1 MGILTHSMD
10 RPGRMVT
17 TYRTYHPHSG
27 ELELNAP
34 PGEGRG
40 KLRAASYAEYTIQ
53 DGRPTT
59 QVHEGSQARLPVII
73 EIAVLRPN
81 TQVKVADPVFPHRYE
96 KPEDWSIVEVP
107 LPKIRPDDVLVK
119 VKACGVCGTDLH
131 IHEGEFIA
139 KFPLIPG
146 HETIGVVVDMAPD
159 VKGFK
164 VGDRVAADNSELCGH
179 CFYCRRGEALLCEDF
194 SAHGVLNLDGGFAE
208 YANYPQGKLFKIHN
222 LSDIDATLIEPAS
235 CAMHGLEKIAPKPGS
250 HALLIGAGPTG
261 LMMAQFLK
269 NSGVSQLTIAAPEGS
284 KLDLAKSL
292 DAADTYIGLSRKDS
306 TPQWE
311 QLKKDN
317 PYGFD
322 IVVEASGSSKVLED
336 AINYVRRGGK
346 LVCYG
351 VYPSSARVSWA
362 PSKIFGD
369 EITIIGSFSET
380 FMFPATVD
388 YLDSGKVKTKG
399 IVNKTFKLEQWGE
412 ALESIRN
419 KSAIKAAIV
428 FD

>member
-1 MGILTHSMD
+1 M
-10 RPGRMVT
+10 
-17 TYRTYHPHSG
+17 
-27 ELELNAP
+27 AP
-34 PGEGRG
+34 SIP
-40 KLRAASYAEYTIQ
+40 KTMKAL
-53 DGRPTT
+53 
-59 QVHEGSQARLPVII
+59 
-73 EIAVLRPN
+73 
-81 TQVKVADPVFPHRYE
+81 RYE

-107 LPKIRPDDVLVK
+107 VPKLRAGDVLIK
-119 VKACGVCGTDLH
+119 VKSCGVCGTDLH

-146 HETIGVVVDMAPD
+146 HETVGVVVDMAPD
-159 VKGFK
+159 VKGFEI
-164 VGDRVAADNSELCGH
+164 GDRVCADNSELCGH

-208 YANYPQGKLFKIHN
+208 YCNYPQGKIFKIKN
-222 LSDIDATLIEPAS
+222 LNHIDATLIEPAS
-235 CAMHGLEKIAPKPGS
+235 CAMHGLEKIAPKAGS

-269 NSGVSQLTIAAPEGS
+269 LAGVSQLTIAAPGGP
-284 KLDLAKSL
+284 KMDLARKL
-292 DAADTYIGLSRKDS
+292 EAADTYIDLSRDNAQ
-306 TPQWE
+306 PQWD
-311 QLKKDN
+311 QIKKDN

-322 IVVEASGSSKVLED
+322 IVVEASGSAKVLED

-351 VYPSSARVSWA
+351 VYPGSARVTWP

-388 YLDSGKVKTKG
+388 YLDSGKVKTEG

-428 FD
+428 FDD

>member
-1 MGILTHSMD
+1 M
-10 RPGRMVT
+10 
-17 TYRTYHPHSG
+17 
-27 ELELNAP
+27 
-34 PGEGRG
+34 
-40 KLRAASYAEYTIQ
+40 AS
-53 DGRPTT
+53 
-59 QVHEGSQARLPVII
+59 LPQTMK
-73 EIAVLRPN
+73 AL
-81 TQVKVADPVFPHRYE
+81 RYE
-96 KPEDWSIVEVP
+96 KPEVWSIVQVP
-107 LPKIRPDDVLVK
+107 LPKLRAGDVLIK

-139 KFPLIPG
+139 EFPLIPG
-146 HETIGVVVDMAPD
+146 HETIGEVVAFADD

-179 CFYCRRGEALLCEDF
+179 CFYCRRGQELLCEDF
-194 SAHGVLNLDGGFAE
+194 KAHGVLGLDGGFAE
-208 YANYPQGKLFKIHN
+208 YACTPCSYTQGRLFKLNN

-235 CAMHGLEKIAPKPGS
+235 CALHGLEKIAPKAGS

-261 LMMAQFLK
+261 LMMAQFLRH
-269 NSGVSQLTIAAPEGS
+269 SGVSQLTIAAPEGS
-284 KLDLAKSL
+284 KMELAKSL
-292 DAADTYIGLSRKDS
+292 DAADFYVPLSRS
-306 TPQWE
+306 NPGPQWE
-311 QLKKDN
+311 KIRNEN

-351 VYPSSARVSWA
+351 VYPSSARVSWS

-380 FMFPATVD
+380 YMFPSTVD

-399 IVNKTFKLEQWGE
+399 IVNKVFKLEQWAE

-419 KSAIKAAIV
+419 KSAIKAVIV